1 MITLKDK
8 LSHLSYPEA
17 CKLLGAKG
25 KHLIIQGGKYDID
38 IYEQVT
44 LNDNQFKLN
53 LPEATVAIVMDQ
65 EKHKKLS
72 ITCSSCSGF
81 CEHKGAAISLILE
94 EKMALNL
101 SAPPP
106 ERVPM
111 ESLSE
116 DELIKQAIAE
126 RTERAQNEKML
137 LKSSQPDQ
145 LWTDYI
151 ITNKESGKSYRL
163 ALRGWARGES
173 FCSCPDF
180 RKNTLGTCKHLI
192 HALEKVNKKFSKK
205 MKNTPFQTTDICL
218 YLTYGK
224 HLELRLLL
232 PKDLAPEIAPPLAP
246 FKHKAIDDIQG
257 LLKAIRMAENLG
269 HTTTIYPD
277 AEEFITRNLFRH
289 KMETLVSEIRSD
301 PKKHPLKTNLLKADL
316 LPYQLDGIAFAAG
329 MGRAVLADD
338 MGLGKTIQ
346 GIGVAELLSRYA
358 GISKVLVIC
367 PASLKS
373 QWRIEINRFSDK
385 TCQLVLGSAK
395 DRPAQYDSGT
405 FFTVCNYEQ
414 VLRDILSIERV
425 NWDLIILD
433 EGQRIKNWETK
444 TSRIIKALT
453 SPFALVLTGTPL
465 ENKLDELFSVVEFI
479 DDRRLGPAFRFFN
492 KHKVVDDKGKLLGYK
507 NIDALRN
514 RLKPILL
521 RRTRNQ
527 VIKELPPR
535 TTTVIRITP
544 TEEQLELQNGH
555 RRIIQTILQK
565 KYLTEMDLLR
575 LQKALLMCRMAAN
588 STFLVDKQEPGYSS
602 KLDELNTLMGRL
614 KEEDRKTVLFSEWTT
629 MLNLIEPILENHCLN
644 FVRLDGS
651 VPQKKRQELIH
662 RFQTDPDCRLF
673 ITTNAGATG
682 INLQAANTVI
692 NVDLPWNPAVL
703 EQRIGR
709 AHRMGQKR
717 PVHVFLLVTE
727 DTLEENLLA
736 TLSAKHELALAVL
749 DPKSN
754 IDHVDLHTGMEALK
768 KRLEILLGQK
778 PEASEDESM
787 KAQAEKEVE
796 LLARKK
802 KIEKAGGQLVGAAFA
817 FISEMLPK
825 GGTSENTGKLAGAF
839 KAKLLDCLDK
849 DDDGGLKMTIAIP
862 NDAMLDHMALSLA
875 KMVDARL

>member
-25 KHLIIQGGKYDID
+25 RQLIMQGGTYDID
-38 IYEQVT
+38 VFEQVT
-44 LNDNQFKLN
+44 INDNRFELRLPDAVVSILMDQGKHRKLN
-53 LPEATVAIVMDQ
+53 
-65 EKHKKLS
+65 

-111 ESLSE
+111 ESLS
-116 DELIKQAIAE
+116 DEELVKQAIGE
-126 RTERAQNEKML
+126 RTERAQKEKML

-180 RKNTLGTCKHLI
+180 KKNTLGTCKHLI

-205 MKNTPFQTTDICL
+205 MKTTPFQATDTCL
-218 YLTYGK
+218 YLAYGN

-232 PKDLAPEIAPPLAP
+232 PKELDPEITSLLDP
-246 FKHKAIDDIQG
+246 FKNKAIDDISG
-257 LLKAIRMAENLG
+257 LLKAIRIAENLG
-269 HTTTIYPD
+269 HATTIYPD
-277 AEEFITRNLFRH
+277 AEEFITRQLFQNR
-289 KMETLVSEIRSD
+289 MATLVSEIRND
-301 PKKHPLKTNLLKADL
+301 PKKHPLKTTLLKAEL

-329 MGRAVLADD
+329 KGRAVLADD

-358 GISKVLVIC
+358 GISKVLIIC

-414 VLRDILSIERV
+414 VLRDMLSIERV

-433 EGQRIKNWETK
+433 EGQRIKNWEAK
-444 TSRIIKALT
+444 TSRMIKALT

-507 NIDALRN
+507 NIDKLRR

-521 RRTRNQ
+521 RRTRHQ

-544 TEEQLELQNGH
+544 TDEQLELQNGH

-602 KLDELNTLMGRL
+602 KLDELNNLMGRI

-629 MLNLIEPILENHCLN
+629 MLNLIEPILEKHRLN

-651 VPQKKRQELIH
+651 VPQKKRQELMH
-662 RFQTDPDCRLF
+662 RFQTDPDCNLF

-749 DPKSN
+749 DPESN
-754 IDHVDLHTGMEALK
+754 IDRVDLHTGMEALK
-768 KRLEILLGQK
+768 QRLEVLLGQK
-778 PEASEDESM
+778 PDAPKDESM
-787 KAQAEKEVE
+787 KAQAEKEME
-796 LLARKK
+796 TLDRKK

-825 GGTSENTGKLAGAF
+825 GDGSENTGELADAF
-839 KAKLLDCLDK
+839 KTKLLDCLDK

-862 NDAMLDHMALSLA
+862 DEAMLDDMAHSLA